1 MAQISRF
8 LADTCD
14 LVFGCII
21 SLQHVRD
28 GRKSFPVVCVQML
41 QCKRRKLLW
50 FFSVIVNG
58 RGEIP
63 FPDCGEINTK
73 LIVKVYTDIC
83 GKLWGRKPW
92 IYTGKKTDLLSGDGT
107 DPGKAGVDRLGYRH
121 WLCTKQ
127 GMKLGFWNCERI
139 CFFHGVRDEIVPSGQ
154 HFPDRTH
161 LGGDM
166 FDAVNDRSVWSTE
179 NNIAV
184 FAHDLHDQI
193 LAAKI
198 AKLIQMLDCKMND
211 PF

>member
-1 MAQISRF
+1 MHANAPAQGMQIP
-8 LADTCD
+8 LALFRHSIQTGRID
-14 LVFGCII
+14 LPW
-21 SLQHVRD
+21 LRRD
-28 GRKSFPVVCVQML
+28 KYKTDCKSVHRHLRKALRP
-41 QCKRRKLLW
+41 
-50 FFSVIVNG
+50 
-58 RGEIP
+58 EA
-63 FPDCGEINTK
+63 
-73 LIVKVYTDIC
+73 
-83 GKLWGRKPW
+83 W
-92 IYTGKKTDLLSGDGT
+92 IYTGKKTDLLSSDGT
-107 DPGKAGVDRLGYRH
+107 DPGKAGVDCLGYRH

-127 GMKLGFWNCERI
+127 GMELGFWNCERI